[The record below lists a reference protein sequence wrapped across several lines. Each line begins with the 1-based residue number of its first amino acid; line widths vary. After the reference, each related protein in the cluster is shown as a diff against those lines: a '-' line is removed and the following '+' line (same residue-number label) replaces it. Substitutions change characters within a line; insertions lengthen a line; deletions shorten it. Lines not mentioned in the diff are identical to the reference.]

1 MSPASSAPVF
11 DLQFTQAVC
20 DVVAQTAKP
29 GLTVT
34 ELESALL
41 PAKLDRLDDGP
52 NKRTRLLTTVHNAQV
67 RPSSG
72 NTLIAFL
79 NAAMNPARYVRDPLR
94 FEQLRGQLNA
104 VLVLYGLRIND
115 QGQLAR
121 GASASTLSEAARL
134 SGELLT
140 ELRRRGCHPVLLD
153 YCSEELVRQSLF
165 HAVSEA
171 AKSIPD
177 RIRRHTGFAGDG
189 AWLYDQAFGTNTT
202 ASLIRITDM
211 LNDSE
216 ISEHRGFKNLLV
228 GVHGHYRNPRAHR
241 TRLGSSE
248 DRADFLDAFS
258 LLSYVHRRL
267 DAAGVA
273 P

>member
-1 MSPASSAPVF
+1 MPPASSTPVF
-11 DLQFTQAVC
+11 DVQFTQAVC
-20 DVVAQTAKP
+20 DVVAQTPKP
-29 GLTVT
+29 GLSVA
-34 ELESALL
+34 ELEAALV

-67 RPSSG
+67 HRGSG

-121 GASASTLSEAARL
+121 GPSASTLSEAAQL
-134 SGELLT
+134 SGELLS
-140 ELRRRGCHPVLLD
+140 ELHRRGCHLVLLD

-177 RIRRHTGFAGDG
+177 RIRRHTGLAGDG
-189 AWLYDQAFGTNTT
+189 AALYDQVFGTSTV
-202 ASLIRITDM
+202 APLIRITDM
-211 LNDSE
+211 RDDSE

-248 DRADFLDAFS
+248 DRDDFLDAFS
-258 LLSYVHRRL
+258 ILSYLHRRL
-267 DAAGVA
+267 DSAGVV